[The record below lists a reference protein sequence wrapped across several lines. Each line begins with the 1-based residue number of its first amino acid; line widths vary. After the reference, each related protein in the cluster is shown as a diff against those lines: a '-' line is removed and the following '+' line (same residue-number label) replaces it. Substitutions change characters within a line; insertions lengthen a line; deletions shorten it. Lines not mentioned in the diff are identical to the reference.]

1 MSHRIL
7 VIEDERKTA
16 GFVRRGLVENDFEV
30 EINADGETGF
40 RRAIQD
46 EFDLIILDVMLPNRD
61 GWSILTDLRNAGRQT
76 PVLFLTARDNVRD
89 RVKGLSLGADD
100 YLIKPFAFS
109 ELLARVQSVLRRSA
123 TKHPEVMHIADLE
136 IDLIHRRAV
145 RNRDRLE
152 LTPKEFELLSLL
164 ARHQGKSISRNMI
177 AREVWDMEYD
187 GGTNFVDVH
196 IRRLRAKIDDPYD
209 RKLLQTVRGVGYVLD
224 DRG

>member
-30 EINADGETGF
+30 EINADGETGL